1 MILAAHQP
9 NYLPWLG
16 YFSKMKNSD
25 IFVILDDVQYI
36 RRSYINRTR
45 ILGPNGDFYLSVP
58 VKLNSRQKISEVTI
72 DESFV
77 IKNHFESIRHAYARA
92 PNFTLYKD
100 NLLSIYSKKY
110 INLIEINMDLIN
122 FIKTI
127 LNIDTRIA
135 YLSDTGI
142 LANKS
147 ELMVSLCK
155 HFGADTYLSGQ
166 GAKVYMEED
175 LFLKNQIKV
184 IYHDFEHPVYP
195 QRKKKFI
202 QGLSAIDFI
211 FNCADFQ
218 GKLR

>member
-45 ILGPNGDFYLSVP
+45 ILGPNGGFYLSVP
-58 VKLNSRQKISEVTI
+58 VNFNSRQKISEVTI

-92 PNFTLYKD
+92 PNFAPFKD
-100 NLLSIYSKKY
+100 KISSIYSKKY
-110 INLIEINMDLIN
+110 SKLIEINIELIN
-122 FIKTI
+122 FIKTT
-127 LNIDTRIA
+127 LNINTRIV

-142 LANKS
+142 QTKKS
-147 ELMVSLCK
+147 ELMISLCK
-155 HFGADTYLSGQ
+155 EYGADTYLSGQ
-166 GAKVYMEED
+166 GAKSYMDDD
-175 LFLKNQIKV
+175 LFARNHIKV

-195 QRKKKFI
+195 QRNKGFI

-211 FNCADFQ
+211 FNCKESQDE
-218 GKLR
+218 LR

>member
-36 RRSYINRTR
+36 RRSYINRAR

-58 VKLNSRQKISEVTI
+58 VNFNSRQKISEVTI
-72 DESFV
+72 DDSF
-77 IKNHFESIRHAYARA
+77 IIMNHFESIRHAYARA
-92 PNFTLYKD
+92 PNFAPFKD
-100 NLLSIYSKKY
+100 KISSIYSKKY
-110 INLIEINMDLIN
+110 RKLIEINMELIN
-122 FIKTI
+122 FIKTT
-127 LNIDTRIA
+127 LNINTRIV

-142 LANKS
+142 QTKKS
-147 ELMVSLCK
+147 EMMVSLCK
-155 HFGADTYLSGQ
+155 EFGADTYLSGQ
-166 GAKVYMEED
+166 GAKSYMDDD
-175 LFLKNQIKV
+175 LFARNHIKV

-195 QRKKKFI
+195 QRNKRFI

-211 FNCADFQ
+211 FNCKEFQ
-218 GKLR
+218 EKLR